1 MRGGDKM
8 DLSARTKIDDLLT
21 EFPFLLEFFVKKSP
35 TFSHL
40 KNPIMRKTVG
50 KVATLNQVASVG
62 KMELDELLSEIAREV
77 KEKTGET
84 IKIKTDVSPEAADPL
99 SDPKAREEALKG
111 IIRDLHKGEDME
123 NLKMRFR
130 ELIQHVSPSE
140 IANMEQRL
148 IEEGMA
154 ETEVRRLCDVHVAV
168 FKEALEKH
176 EIPGAPAGHP
186 VHTFMLENRASEEIM
201 DGIDEALNNIG
212 TPPDEKTNREPLLD
226 LLERLSKIHIHYL
239 RKENQLFPLLEVH
252 DISGPSQVMWAIH
265 DDIRAQLKTAKAQL
279 SALKSNEGIASLKDV
294 VAAIREMIYKEEH
307 ILYPMSLETLSEA
320 EWSKVRQGEE
330 EIGYAWIEPEGEWVP
345 EGELE
350 ERREPGE
357 EKINLDT
364 GFISRDL
371 INLMLTHLPVD
382 LTLVDEEDRVAY
394 YSKGKERIF
403 PRSPGI
409 IGRTVQRC
417 HPPDSVHI
425 VTKIL
430 DSFRAGTKDT
440 AEFWIEMDGKFIL
453 IRYFAIRATDGTY
466 KGCLEVSQDVTEIRQ
481 LEGQRRLLD
490 WD

>member
-1 MRGGDKM
+1 M
-8 DLSARTKIDDLLT
+8 DLSARTKIDDLLK
-21 EFPFLLEFFVKKSP
+21 EYPFLLEFFVNKSP

-50 KVATLNQVASVG
+50 KIATLNQVASVG
-62 KMELDELLSEIAREV
+62 KIELDELLSEIAREV

-84 IKIKTDVSPEAADPL
+84 IRIKTDVSSEATDPL

-123 NLKMRFR
+123 NLKKRFQ

-201 DGIDEALNNIG
+201 DGIDETLNKIG
-212 TPPDEKTNREPLLD
+212 TPPHEETFKTNREPLLD

-279 SALKSNEGIASLKDV
+279 SELKSDEGIASLKDV

-307 ILYPMSLETLSEA
+307 ILYPMSLETLSDA
-320 EWSKVRQGEE
+320 EWSRVRQGEE
-330 EIGYAWIEPEGEWVP
+330 EIGYAWIEPEGEWTP
-345 EGELE
+345 EAEPE

-409 IGRTVQRC
+409 IGRKVQRC

-425 VTKIL
+425 VNKIL
-430 DSFRAGTKDT
+430 DAFRARTKDT
-440 AEFWIEMDGKFIL
+440 AEFWIQMGEKFIF